1 MRVVQF
7 VWLWRYEWHFGF
19 PARVMPSAKATRR
32 VLQRVNQAVDF
43 IALQRAYPARYP
55 HFLASSAHGTAQGRY
70 DILLAFPQSRLSFD
84 GQHCT
89 QDGQPIAGEFLQAL
103 DACWQAE
110 RTPELSTEE
119 TAGLPFHGGWFFYLG
134 YELAH
139 ALEPTVAMRK
149 GQSTRALPIAYAE
162 RCPAALIFDHLEQAT
177 WWVEEG
183 DRPSLWAQCA
193 EDIAQLE
200 GDSPARNALP
210 PLEKG
215 GQGGFDE
222 RKALQDGQIPLIPP
236 FSKGEVNP
244 NTARYTRAVPLDP
257 PFPKGEANLSAK
269 GEVTLPAFEL
279 NEDDADAFLCGVERI
294 REYIFAGDIF
304 QANLSRAWRGR
315 FASAPEPAAL
325 FRQLAHNNPGPF
337 AALCHIDGQAIVS
350 SSPERLV
357 LSRHGVIETRP
368 IAGTR
373 RRGADADEDAALKA
387 ELIIHPK
394 ERAEHI
400 MLLDLERNDLGR
412 VAKPGTVQV
421 DECMVIES
429 YRHVH
434 HIVSNVRAEL
444 RHEVT
449 PGQVL
454 AALFPGGTITGCPKV
469 RCMQILAELED
480 VPREA
485 YTGTLGYLNRDG
497 SMDSNI
503 LIRTLKLNG
512 ADFVLRAG
520 AGIVADSVAADELL
534 ETRAKARGL
543 LRALGLSA
551 S

>member
-1 MRVVQF
+1 MRV
-7 VWLWRYEWHFGF
+7 
-19 PARVMPSAKATRR
+19 M
-32 VLQRVNQAVDF
+32 QRLEHAVDLLS
-43 IALQRAYPARYP
+43 LQRAHPERYP
-55 HFLASSAHGTAQGRY
+55 HFLASSAHGTDQGRY
-70 DILLAFPQSRLSFD
+70 DILLAFPGARLRFD
-84 GQHCT
+84 GQSC
-89 QDGQPIAGEFLQAL
+89 QRDGAPLSGSFLQEL
-103 DACWQAE
+103 DAWWQAE
-110 RTPELSTEE
+110 RSPELSAAE

-139 ALEPTVAMRK
+139 ALEPTVPAR
-149 GQSTRALPIAYAE
+149 GGHQARALPVAYAE
-162 RCPAALIFDHLEQAT
+162 RCPAALIYDHLEQAT

-183 DRPSLWAQCA
+183 SVPTLWVQCS

-200 GDSPARNALP
+200 EYSPARNALP

-215 GQGGFDE
+215 GQGGFDD
-222 RKALQDGQIPLIPP
+222 RKAFQDGQIPL
-236 FSKGEVNP
+236 
-244 NTARYTRAVPLDP
+244 DP
-257 PFPKGEANLSAK
+257 PFPK

-279 NEDDADAFLCGVERI
+279 SEDDADAFLRGVERI

-315 FASAPEPAAL
+315 FATAPEPAAL
-325 FRQLAHNNPGPF
+325 FTQLAHNNPGPF
-337 AALCHIDGQAIVS
+337 AALSHIEGQAIVS

-357 LSRHGVIETRP
+357 SSRHGVIETRP

-373 RRGADADEDAALKA
+373 RRGIDVDEDAALKA

-412 VAKPGTVQV
+412 VAKPGTVKV

-444 RHEVT
+444 RAEVT

-485 YTGTLGYLNRDG
+485 YTGSLGYLNRDG

-503 LIRTLKLNG
+503 LIRTLQLDG
-512 ADFVLRAG
+512 AEFTLRAG
-520 AGIVADSVAADELL
+520 AGIVADSVPAEELL

-543 LRALGLSA
+543 LRALGLST

>member
-1 MRVVQF
+1 MRVI
-7 VWLWRYEWHFGF
+7 
-19 PARVMPSAKATRR
+19 
-32 VLQRVNQAVDF
+32 QRLEHAVDF
-43 IALQRAYPARYP
+43 LALQRTYPARYP
-55 HFLASSAHGTAQGRY
+55 HLLASSAHGTAQGRY
-70 DILLAFPQSRLSFD
+70 DILLAFPGSRLRFD
-84 GQHCT
+84 GKACQR
-89 QDGQPIAGEFLQAL
+89 DGVPLSGSFLQEL

-110 RTPELSTEE
+110 RIPELSADE

-139 ALEPTVAMRK
+139 ALEPSVPGR
-149 GQSTRALPIAYAE
+149 GEPSVSALPVAYAE

-183 DRPSLWAQCA
+183 SVPTLWAQCA
-193 EDIAQLE
+193 EDIQRLE
-200 GDSPARNALP
+200 ADSHTGCIAASPPGDPSPPAPLPQGARGVNEPLP
-210 PLEKG
+210 E
-215 GQGGFDE
+215 
-222 RKALQDGQIPLIPP
+222 
-236 FSKGEVNP
+236 
-244 NTARYTRAVPLDP
+244 
-257 PFPKGEANLSAK
+257 
-269 GEVTLPAFEL
+269 FEL
-279 NEDDADAFLCGVERI
+279 NEDVADAFLRGVARI

-315 FASAPEPAAL
+315 FATAPDPAVL
-325 FRQLAHNNPGPF
+325 FTQLAHNNPGPF
-337 AALCHIDGQAIVS
+337 AALAHIEGQAIVS

-357 LSRHGVIETRP
+357 SSRYGVIETRP

-373 RRGADADEDAALKA
+373 RRGLDADEDAALKA

-412 VAKPGTVQV
+412 VAKPGTVRV

-444 RHEVT
+444 RQEVT

-454 AALFPGGTITGCPKV
+454 AAMFPGGTITGCPKV
-469 RCMQILAELED
+469 RCMQILAELEN

-485 YTGTLGYLNRDG
+485 YTGSLGYLNRDG
-497 SMDSNI
+497 SLDSNI
-503 LIRTLKLNG
+503 LIRTLQLDG

-520 AGIVADSVAADELL
+520 AGIVADSVAEEELL